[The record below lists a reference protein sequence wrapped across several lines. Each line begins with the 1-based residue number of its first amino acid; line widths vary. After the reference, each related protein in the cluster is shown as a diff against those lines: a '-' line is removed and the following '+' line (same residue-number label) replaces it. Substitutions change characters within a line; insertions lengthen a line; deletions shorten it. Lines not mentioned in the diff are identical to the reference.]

1 MPEQK
6 PVLAVIGGSGAEGSG
21 LAVRWAKAGHKV
33 LIGSRTADKAQA
45 AAEKL
50 NALIGGS
57 AIEGLDNL
65 TAATRAEIVVLTV
78 PYAGQLAT
86 LRDIK
91 GALAGKILVDVTVPL
106 VPPRVARVQL
116 PAGGSAVEI
125 AQKELGPEVR
135 VVSAFQNVSAH
146 HLMDLAHSV
155 DCDVLVAGDDKDARE
170 VVVGLV
176 AALGMRGLHV
186 GALANSAAAEAL
198 TSLLVFMNRHYKSPG
213 TGIRIT
219 GIPDGA
225 PGDPS

>member
-1 MPEQK
+1 MPDTK
-6 PVLAVIGGSGAEGSG
+6 HVIAVIGGSGAEGSG

-50 NALIGGS
+50 NGLLGGGT
-57 AIEGLDNL
+57 IQGLDNL

-91 GALAGKILVDVTVPL
+91 GALGGKILVDVTVPL
-106 VPPRVARVQL
+106 VPPKVARVQL

-146 HLMDLAHSV
+146 HLMDFAHDV
-155 DCDVLVAGDDKDARE
+155 DCDVLVAGDDKEARE

-186 GALANSAAAEAL
+186 GPLANSAAAEAL

-219 GIPDGA
+219 GLPKDS
-225 PGDPS
+225 P

>member
-1 MPEQK
+1 MPDQK

-45 AAEKL
+45 AADKL
-50 NALIGGS
+50 NGLLGGG

-65 TAATRAEIVVLTV
+65 TAATRAEVVVLTV

-146 HLMDLAHSV
+146 HLMDLDHAV
-155 DCDVLVAGDDKDARE
+155 ECDVLVTGDDKDARE
-170 VVVGLV
+170 IVVGLA
-176 AALGMRGLHV
+176 AALGMRGLHA
-186 GALANSAAAEAL
+186 GSLANSAAAEAL
-198 TSLLVFMNRHYKSPG
+198 TSVLVFMNRHYKSPG
-213 TGIRIT
+213 
-219 GIPDGA
+219 A
-225 PGDPS
+225 

>member
-1 MPEQK
+1 MPDK

-45 AAEKL
+45 ATEKL
-50 NALIGGS
+50 NALLGGGT
-57 AIEGLDNL
+57 IEGLDNL
-65 TAATRAEIVVLTV
+65 AAATRAEIVVLTV
-78 PYAGQLAT
+78 PYAGQLGT

-125 AQKELGPEVR
+125 AQQELGPEVR

-146 HLMDLAHSV
+146 HLMDLDHAV
-155 DCDVLVAGDDKDARE
+155 DCDVLVTGDDKDARE

-176 AALGMRGLHV
+176 AALGMRGLHA
-186 GALANSAAAEAL
+186 GSLANSAAAEAL
-198 TSLLVFMNRHYKSPG
+198 TSVLVFMNRHYKSPG
-213 TGIRIT
+213 AGIRIT
-219 GIPDGA
+219 GLPKDA
-225 PGDPS
+225 P